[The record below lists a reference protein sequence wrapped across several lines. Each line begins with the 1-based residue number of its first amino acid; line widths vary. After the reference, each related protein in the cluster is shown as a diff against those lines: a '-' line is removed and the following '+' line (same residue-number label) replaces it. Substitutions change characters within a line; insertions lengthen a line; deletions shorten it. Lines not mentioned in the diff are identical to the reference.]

1 MKTGLSEVR
10 GQRSEVAGRRFTSAE
25 VLTLVRRRA
34 RRIQRLL
41 QAGAASRPTLYPA
54 RHA

>member
-1 MKTGLSEVR
+1 MSREASTLPA
-10 GQRSEVAGRRFTSAE
+10 GQKMTTAE
-25 VLTLVRRRA
+25 VLSLVRRRA

-41 QAGAASRPTLYPA
+41 QAGAAARPTLYPT

>member
-1 MKTGLSEVR
+1 MSREASTLPA
-10 GQRSEVAGRRFTSAE
+10 GQKMTTTE

-41 QAGAASRPTLYPA
+41 QAGAAARSTLYPA